1 MRHTCT
7 FGCSERG
14 PLGPSVGTPRPS
26 PETNSNTL
34 RALRALHLNRRM
46 SGVWTE
52 SARELRERCEGTNR
66 TWYLQ
71 REALEVGG
79 VRLHNGLHAAN
90 NGCGEKLAHASAA
103 GRIVRRLTGQKSA
116 LRSPA
121 NKLPSLHSMQAGVRS
136 FITSDWPDDPRG
148 TNKARHWT
156 TAHSE

>member
-1 MRHTCT
+1 
-7 FGCSERG
+7 
-14 PLGPSVGTPRPS
+14 
-26 PETNSNTL
+26 
-34 RALRALHLNRRM
+34 M

-136 FITSDWPDDPRG
+136 TSDWPDDPRG